1 MNLHLDKK
9 IIVVTDGAKGIGE
22 GIVKALAAE
31 SAVLVI
37 VGRNETDNLK
47 TLESIGNKGFQV
59 VCELTKPEECE
70 YATKKIIEKY
80 NRIDGL
86 IKNQK

>member
-31 SAVLVI
+31 SAVPII
-37 VGRNETDNLK
+37 VGETKL
-47 TLESIGNKGFQV
+47 
-59 VCELTKPEECE
+59 
-70 YATKKIIEKY
+70 II
-80 NRIDGL
+80 
-86 IKNQK
+86 